1 MSDEPL
7 APIEELAKKFSVS
20 VSTVRAWVR
29 HGYIPAHTYV
39 KIGATYRF
47 DVARVMEALM
57 TPKPETTPE
66 PEPAKPE
73 DPVQLELP
81 FNNPDED
88 L

>member
-1 MSDEPL
+1 
-7 APIEELAKKFSVS
+7 
-20 VSTVRAWVR
+20 
-29 HGYIPAHTYV
+29 
-39 KIGATYRF
+39 
-47 DVARVMEALM
+47 MEALM